1 VTILERAP
9 REMRG
14 GNSAFSGG
22 IFRCAFRDFDEIRP
36 ILTESATLPFA
47 KSEVEP
53 YGADAF
59 HNDLMRVTEGWPTA
73 TSPNS
78 WWRTHCLRYRGWARW
93 E

>member
-1 VTILERAP
+1 MNETEVLILGTGNAALVAALAAREEGAEVTILERAP

-47 KSEVEP
+47 K
-53 YGADAF
+53 Y
-59 HNDLMRVTEGWPTA
+59 
-73 TSPNS
+73 
-78 WWRTHCLRYRGWARW
+78 
-93 E
+93 